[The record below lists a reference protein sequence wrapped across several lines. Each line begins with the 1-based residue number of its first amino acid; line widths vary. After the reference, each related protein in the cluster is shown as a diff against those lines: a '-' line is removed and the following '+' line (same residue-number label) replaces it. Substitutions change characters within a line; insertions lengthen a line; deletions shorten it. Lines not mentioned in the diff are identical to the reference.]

1 MAQNKS
7 TEKRPTYDELFDS
20 HHAEILKHFPGR
32 GVNLAWVADEDTIT
46 SKIAGG
52 MAYLFSYI
60 DEENQ
65 IQHEI
70 H

>member
-1 MAQNKS
+1 MAQNKP
-7 TEKRPTYDELFDS
+7 TKKRPSHDELFES
-20 HHAEILKHFPGR
+20 HYAAILKHFPGR
-32 GVNLAWVADEDTIT
+32 GVNLAWVVDGDTIT

-65 IQHEI
+65 IRHKI
-70 H
+70 D